1 MSTSMRRRWCC
12 VGLATLCL
20 AAVALTVATSRMA
33 HSPWCDGPTLLPSVL
48 CSLHPTRWVSKGSY
62 RRFFEPKKKRTSTSA
77 AAPAS
82 HPPGLPTDLDA
93 ASAAG
98 EVDGSSLGLQHPAGL
113 QLRQPV
119 DVARMPAAAELDAAV
134 DRIEAGGAPG
144 SAASGPSAATGQ
156 QQQQQQ
162 REPAAQ
168 QPPKTDKGPA
178 EQQRAQSVRGQP
190 SPADQSTQQEQGA
203 AAQQA
208 PAEQPQQRASGA
220 QPPAAAASP
229 HPLQQHQ
236 AAVNQGAQQERAKH
250 QQQEPPAKSAGAGR
264 LPPVTEVN
272 NE

>member
-1 MSTSMRRRWCC
+1 MRRRWCC

-62 RRFFEPKKKRTSTSA
+62 RRFFEPKKKRTGTPA
-77 AAPAS
+77 AAPVS
-82 HPPGLPTDLDA
+82 RLPGLPTDLDA

-98 EVDGSSLGLQHPAGL
+98 EADGSSPGLQHPAGL
-113 QLRQPV
+113 QPRQPA
-119 DVARMPAAAELDAAV
+119 DVASTPAAAELDAAV

-162 REPAAQ
+162 QGEPAAQ
-168 QPPKTDKGPA
+168 QPPKTEKGPA

-203 AAQQA
+203 AAQHV